1 MLRIGMAG
9 DVMLGRLVD
18 QYMLADPARDP
29 VSVWG
34 DTLPLWRQMDLRMVN
49 LECVIATV
57 GEPWI
62 PKVFHFRA
70 RPQAVSALEAA
81 GIHLVSLANNHV
93 LDFGHDALRECLTR
107 LRQSPVRYAGAG
119 ESIVEAAAPAVLT
132 ARGQR
137 VAVVALTDGEPQ
149 WEAGPDR
156 TGTNYV
162 RPDDQG
168 LAEPYRTRLTES
180 LARARDLAGLVIV
193 SAHVGPNWGSPT
205 PPMRALAH
213 HVIDLGA
220 DCYWGHSNHTVQG
233 IEIYRGR
240 PILYSCGDFIDDY
253 AVDPVARNDLSCLFE
268 LRVEDARIHSILLHP
283 VRLAGFHVSMATGGE
298 VRWLHRWLA
307 DRMAECSTRARLA
320 GDLLIVDVTP
330 SAILGGA

>member
-1 MLRIGMAG
+1 MIRIGIAG

-18 QYMLADPARDP
+18 QYMLADPTRDP
-29 VSVWG
+29 GSVWG
-34 DTLPLWRQMDLRMVN
+34 DTLTLWHHMDLRMVN
-49 LECVIATV
+49 LECVIATA

-70 RPQAVSALEAA
+70 RPQAVRSLEAA

-93 LDFGHDALRECLTR
+93 LDFGPDALRECLTR
-107 LRQSPVRYAGAG
+107 LRQSPLRYAGAG
-119 ESIVEAAAPAVLT
+119 ETIVEAAAPAVLT
-132 ARGQR
+132 ARGLV
-137 VAVVALTDGEPQ
+137 VAVVAVTDGEPR
-149 WEAGPDR
+149 WEAGPHW

-162 RPDDQG
+162 RTDDEG
-168 LAEPYRTRLTES
+168 LVEPYRTRVADS
-180 LARARDLAGLVIV
+180 LARAREAAGLVIV

-213 HVIDLGA
+213 QLIDLGA

-253 AVDPVARNDLSCLFE
+253 AVDPVARNDLSCFFE
-268 LRVEDARIHSILLHP
+268 LYVEDAKVRRILLHP
-283 VRLAGFHVSMATGGE
+283 VRLAGFQVSIATGGE
-298 VRWLHRWLA
+298 VQWVHRWLA
-307 DRMAECSTRARLA
+307 DRMEECRTHVRPV
-320 GDLLIVDVTP
+320 GDLLMVEIT
-330 SAILGGA
+330 A